1 MAQQLPQLAAPPRQ
15 ARRAAPT
22 TVAQP
27 EAQLPIALAEA
38 AEAVADTVAA
48 AAAEALAAAVLAAVA
63 EASAVAAEASAAVA
77 AEAHA
82 VAAEEVAADNTPP
95 LILFNKRENVKMIYA
110 K

>member
-1 MAQQLPQLAAPPRQ
+1 M
-15 ARRAAPT
+15 
-22 TVAQP
+22 AQP

-48 AAAEALAAAVLAAVA
+48 AEALAEAVP
-63 EASAVAAEASAAVA
+63 AAEASAE

-82 VAAEEVAADNTPP
+82 VAAEEVAADNTSPRM
-95 LILFNKRENVKMIYA
+95 LSNKRENVKMVYA